1 MIIPAY
7 LIPPRSTRAGL
18 RQADRTRLADDG
30 VASWETADNV
40 VPLHVE
46 VGTGSEHE
54 SEKLENRTGKV
65 VAK

>member
-1 MIIPAY
+1 V
-7 LIPPRSTRAGL
+7 
-18 RQADRTRLADDG
+18 RQDRTRLADDG

-40 VPLHVE
+40 VPVE
-46 VGTGSEHE
+46 IGTGSEHE